1 MNNLKYTGT
10 VQYMYNKSQELF
22 YMYMYIIYIYYNMHI
37 NVNINVNVYMYRYHT
52 QRHMYTV
59 PTYYI

>member
-1 MNNLKYTGT
+1 MNNLINIP
-10 VQYMYNKSQELF
+10 VQYNKSQELF
-22 YMYMYIIYIYYNMHI
+22 YMYVHYIYYNMH
-37 NVNINVNVYMYRYHT
+37 INVNVYMYRYHT